1 MSGIDRP
8 QSSVKPS
15 RAIFRLAPILSFV
28 RPYRFQVYAA
38 FIALILTS
46 GVTLSIGHGLKML
59 IDSGFA
65 NTDPEVAKTAFN
77 QAMVFFLAMVVILA
91 LGTFA
96 RFYFV
101 SWIGERVV
109 ADLRKAVFNHIV
121 DLHPAYFESTSSG
134 EVQSRITTDTTVLQ
148 TVIGSSI
155 SIALRNLFMLIGGIV
170 MMFIVSVKLTFI
182 VLLVVPLMVG
192 PVLYFGRKVRKL
204 SRSSQ
209 DKVADVG
216 SYVSEVLQNIKV
228 VQAFNHQPQGREK
241 FAMFADTAFSV
252 AVKRISQRAWL
263 NTVMILLVL
272 GAIGGMIWVGGH
284 DVITG
289 NVSGGELMAFIFYAL
304 IVAGAVGMISE
315 VFGDIQ
321 RAAGATERLMEL
333 LHADSLIQAP
343 KKMIETSSNRNLQ
356 SGGGAIEL
364 DQVEFAYP
372 SRPNEPAIN
381 GISLEIQEGQS
392 VALVG
397 SSGAGKTTLFDLLLR
412 FYDPQQGSIKI
423 DEQDLRDYTPQNLRD
438 QMAFVPQ
445 QPSLF
450 SGSVADNIRFGKI
463 DATDDQVEA
472 AARAAYAD
480 EFIKKLPDGY
490 NSQVGEG
497 GVRLSGGQR
506 QRIAIARAILK
517 SPRILLLDEATSAL
531 DAESEFQVQQALDEL
546 MHTRTTLVIAHRLAT
561 VIDVD
566 RILVLDHGKVVAS
579 GRHEELIQSSP
590 LYARWAKLQFDDSE
604 RVS

>member
-1 MSGIDRP
+1 MSETDRP
-8 QSSVKPS
+8 PSRVKSS
-15 RAIFRLAPILSFV
+15 RAIFRLAPVLSFV
-28 RPYRFQVYAA
+28 RPYRFQVYVA
-38 FIALILTS
+38 FAALILTS
-46 GVTLSIGHGLKML
+46 GVTLSIGQGLKML

-65 NTDPEVAKTAFN
+65 NTDPAVAQSAFN
-77 QAMVFFLAMVVILA
+77 QAMVFFLAMVVMLA

-134 EVQSRITTDTTVLQ
+134 EIQSRITTDTTVLQ

-155 SIALRNLFMLIGGIV
+155 SIALRNLFMLVGGIV

-192 PVLYFGRKVRKL
+192 PVLYFGRKVRRL

-216 SYVSEVLQNIKV
+216 SYVSEILQNIKV
-228 VQAFNHQPQGREK
+228 VQAFNHQPQGTKR
-241 FAMFADTAFSV
+241 FAEFADTAFAV
-252 AVKRISQRAWL
+252 AVKRIGQRAWL

-289 NVSGGELMAFIFYAL
+289 AISGGELMAFIFYAL
-304 IVAGAVGMISE
+304 IVAGAVAMISE

-343 KKMIETSSNRNLQ
+343 SDNTTKKPILKAQTGAAIDLKDIEFS
-356 SGGGAIEL
+356 
-364 DQVEFAYP
+364 YP

-381 GISLEIQEGQS
+381 GISLSVKAGQS

-412 FYDPQQGSIKI
+412 FYDPQQGSISV
-423 DEQDLRDYTPQNLRD
+423 DGQDLRDYTPQDLRE

-450 SGSVADNIRFGKI
+450 SGSVADNIRFGQVNAS
-463 DATDDQVEA
+463 DEQVEA
-472 AARAAYAD
+472 AARAAFAHD
-480 EFIKKLPDGY
+480 FIQKLPDSY
-490 NSQVGEG
+490 HSQVGEG

-531 DAESEFQVQQALDEL
+531 DAESEYQVQQALNEL

-566 RILVLDHGKVVAS
+566 CIVVLDHGKVVAT
-579 GRHEELIQSSP
+579 GRHDELIQSSP
-590 LYARWAKLQFDDSE
+590 LYARWAKLQFDDTE
-604 RVS
+604 RV